1 MKKLAAFVVLA
12 AALPILLACPA
23 GASYVLRAEDG
34 FLRAR
39 EETDGSL
46 VYQSRIPVSALPERD
61 RLLLS
66 AGLVLPDRAALTRA
80 LEDFCS

>member
-1 MKKLAAFVVLA
+1 MKKLAAFTVLA
-12 AALPILLACPA
+12 AVLPALLACPA

-39 EETDGSL
+39 DEADGSL
-46 VYQSRIPVSALPERD
+46 VYQSRIPLSSLPERD
-61 RLLLS
+61 RLTLS

-80 LEDFCS
+80 LDDFCS

>member
-1 MKKLAAFVVLA
+1 MKKLAAFTVLSA
-12 AALPILLACPA
+12 VLPVLLACPA

-39 EETDGSL
+39 EEPGGSL

-61 RLLLS
+61 RLTLA
-66 AGLVLPDRAALTRA
+66 AGLVLPDRAALARA